1 MTDLLVVEQAIERLT
16 ARAAIM
22 ARMAQDETLLRP
34 EIDYGIIPGTDKKP
48 TLLKPG
54 AERLC
59 AAFALAPVFIN
70 AGHIEDW
77 DKPLFH
83 YHYQVNLMDMQTG
96 VLVATGLGSC
106 NSMESK
112 YGFRNAGRLCPNCGK
127 EIRKSKPPKTGWYCW
142 TKTEGCGA
150 EFKED
155 DPAITNQVVGKVAN
169 EDIFSLVN
177 TLDKM
182 AQKRALIA
190 AVLIGT
196 GASAYFTQ
204 DIEDLPGF
212 ENVVTAPEPQAPI
225 IRSAKVEEP
234 APARTEPPA
243 KAKIELVEGAPVFA
257 SGRAALASDVLV
269 KEILTL
275 SKDLGDKNPNWKRKL
290 DKENKEDE
298 RLATELSAL
307 GWKTE
312 DRHAFLEAVFGVGS
326 YSALLVSQGAALKT
340 WVKSNLTTARKEYE
354 GWLEQHAFNSL
365 GLAS

>member
-96 VLVATGLGSC
+96 VLLATGLGSC

-112 YGFRNAGRLCPNCGK
+112 YGFRSAGRLCPNCGK

-150 EFKED
+150 EFKEN
-155 DPAITNQVVGKVAN
+155 DPAIVNQVVGKVPN
-169 EDIFSLVN
+169 DDIFSLVN

-212 ENVVTAPEPQAPI
+212 ENVVIAPEPQAPV
-225 IRSAKVEEP
+225 IRPAKTEEP
-234 APARTEPPA
+234 T
-243 KAKIELVEGAPVFA
+243 KSEGENTSPFVVPVFA
-257 SGRAALASDVLV
+257 NNRAPLAPKVLTD
-269 KEILTL
+269 ELLAL
-275 SKDLGDKNPNWKRKL
+275 SKELGEKTPGWKRML
-290 DKENKEDE
+290 DKTNKEDE

-326 YSALLVSQGAALKT
+326 YSALLVCQGAALKT
-340 WVKSNLTTARKEYE
+340 WAKNNVATARKEFDA
-354 GWLEQHAFNSL
+354 WVEQNAFNSL
-365 GLAS
+365 GAAS